1 MKKSL
6 IVLAMLSA
14 FASPASAQAFCTC
27 DGTGNVL
34 KFTDN
39 PITLQNQ
46 APARIVTRQG
56 GLDAFAKVP
65 EHAGTLLNS
74 DDPGATGGGS
84 AGYNRNLRNY

>member
-6 IVLAMLSA
+6 IVLAVLSA
-14 FASPASAQAFCTC
+14 FASPASAQSFCTC

-34 KFTDN
+34 KLTDN

-46 APARIVTRQG
+46 AAAPIVARQS
-56 GLDAFAKVP
+56 GLNAFAMAP
-65 EHAGTLLNS
+65 GHATRSLNS